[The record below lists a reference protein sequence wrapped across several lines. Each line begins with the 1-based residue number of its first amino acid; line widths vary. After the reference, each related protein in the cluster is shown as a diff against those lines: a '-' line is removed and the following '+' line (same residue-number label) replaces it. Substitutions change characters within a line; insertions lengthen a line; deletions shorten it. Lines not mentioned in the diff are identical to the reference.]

1 MIHTADIVIIGG
13 GVMGCSIAYHLAK
26 QGFKN
31 IILLEKDFLGSG
43 STGKSTAI
51 VRTHYSHEVT
61 ARMALKSLRVF
72 ENFKEIVGESA
83 GFVQTGFAVVV
94 PERDLKG
101 LQRNVQMH
109 QKIGINTALLS
120 ADDLKRMEPRLF
132 IEDLAAAAY
141 EPESGY
147 ADPSATTFAFAY
159 RARDMGAKIFQ
170 GAEVIDINVE
180 HGKVVSVMT
189 KEMEISTRLVVNA
202 AGPWA
207 RRVGRM
213 VGIDLPLEASR
224 HQIATIRRS
233 QEAEATHT
241 IYGDFVHAI
250 YLRPESGALSLLG
263 SLGSREEEWVD
274 PDQYR
279 KDVDFSFVN
288 EISERLCQ
296 RFPSMIGSLSQGGWA
311 GLYTVT
317 PDWHPILD
325 QIPGIEGCY
334 CAVGFSGH
342 GFKLSPVIGE
352 MMAELILKGKTS
364 DPAID
369 ITLFRAGRFAEKA
382 LIKGIYEYGVL
393 A

>member
-1 MIHTADIVIIGG
+1 MTQTADLVIIGG
-13 GVMGCSIAYHLAK
+13 GVMGCSIAYHLA
-26 QGFKN
+26 QRGLTN

-61 ARMALKSLRVF
+61 TRMALKSLRVF
-72 ENFKEIVGESA
+72 QNFKEIVGGDA
-83 GFVQTGFAVVV
+83 GFVQTGFVVVV
-94 PERDLKG
+94 PERDLEG
-101 LQRNVQMH
+101 LRSNVQMH
-109 QKIGINTALLS
+109 RKVGVNTTLLS
-120 ADDLKRMEPRLF
+120 PDDLKRMEPRLVT
-132 IEDLAAAAY
+132 EDLAGVAY

-159 RARDMGAKIFQ
+159 GARDLGAKIFQ
-170 GAEVIDINVE
+170 GAEVIDIKVE
-180 HGKVVSVMT
+180 HGKVASVVT

-224 HQIATIRRS
+224 HQIAIIRRV
-233 QEAEATHT
+233 QESEATHAV
-241 IYGDFVHAI
+241 YGDFVHGI

-263 SLGSREEEWVD
+263 SLGFSEEEWVD

-279 KDVDFSFVN
+279 RDVDFSFVN
-288 EISERLCQ
+288 EASERLCQ
-296 RFPSMIGSLSQGGWA
+296 RFPSMMTSLSQGGWT

-325 QIPGIEGCY
+325 QIPGVEGCY

-352 MMAELILKGKTS
+352 MMAELILTGNIS
-364 DPAID
+364 DPTID
-369 ITLFRAGRFAEKA
+369 PTLFRASRFAEKA
-382 LIKGIYEYGVL
+382 LIKGIYEYEVS